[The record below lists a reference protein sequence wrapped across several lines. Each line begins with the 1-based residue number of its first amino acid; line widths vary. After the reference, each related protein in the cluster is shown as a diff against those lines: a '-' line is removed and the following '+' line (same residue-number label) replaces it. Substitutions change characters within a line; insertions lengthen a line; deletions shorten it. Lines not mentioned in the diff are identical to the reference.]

1 MKLSMRDFIEG
12 EWVSVTDCHFC
23 NKTIPTKK
31 SISTSI
37 DCEYFG
43 AKGTMY
49 VLICKE
55 CNRESKLNE
64 LGL

>member
-55 CNRESKLNE
+55 CNRE
-64 LGL
+64 